1 MTITNPQT
9 RPVAAAAG
17 DGKIR
22 VMVVDDSVVVRGLIV
37 RALESDPS
45 IEIVGSVGNGQLAV
59 DRLKRH
65 PAEVVVLDIEMP
77 VMDGLTALPLL
88 LATDRKLKVL
98 MASTLTNRNAEISMK
113 ALQLGAADYIPKPTA
128 VREISGGDDFKR
140 ELVQKVV
147 SLGQARLA
155 QARRGTAPATA
166 TTTAAAPGAP
176 SLLSGPVALRRPGTA
191 IPDVLAVGSSTG
203 GPQAL
208 LTFFTGLKDKINLP
222 VLLTQHM
229 PPTFTQIL
237 AQHIEQTT
245 KWPACEATDG
255 MVVEPGRVHV
265 APGDY
270 HMRVERK
277 LGGNILRLNQE
288 APENFC
294 RPAVDVMLRSVAE
307 VYGANSL
314 VVILTGMGADGLAG
328 SHPIVEAGGTVV
340 AQDEETSIVWGMPG
354 MVAKGGLCSAVLPLN
369 DLADAVARLST
380 GADS

>member
-128 VREISGGDDFKR
+128 VREISGGDEFKR

-166 TTTAAAPGAP
+166 TTTAANTASPVCQSPVSSKTISEVEIGAP
-176 SLLSGPVALRRPGTA
+176 STA
-191 IPDVLAVGSSTG
+191 AATAP
-203 GPQAL
+203 
-208 LTFFTGLKDKINLP
+208 
-222 VLLTQHM
+222 M
-229 PPTFTQIL
+229 P
-237 AQHIEQTT
+237 A
-245 KWPACEATDG
+245 
-255 MVVEPGRVHV
+255 
-265 APGDY
+265 
-270 HMRVERK
+270 
-277 LGGNILRLNQE
+277 
-288 APENFC
+288 
-294 RPAVDVMLRSVAE
+294 
-307 VYGANSL
+307 
-314 VVILTGMGADGLAG
+314 
-328 SHPIVEAGGTVV
+328 
-340 AQDEETSIVWGMPG
+340 
-354 MVAKGGLCSAVLPLN
+354 SA
-369 DLADAVARLST
+369 
-380 GADS
+380 